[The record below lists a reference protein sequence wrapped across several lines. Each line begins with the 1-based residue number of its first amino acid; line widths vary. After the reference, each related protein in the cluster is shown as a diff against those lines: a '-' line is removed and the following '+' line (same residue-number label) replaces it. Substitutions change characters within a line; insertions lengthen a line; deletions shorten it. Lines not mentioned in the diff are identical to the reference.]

1 MTSIKGHNSVI
12 NLRKIMSNNPNQD
25 LVNINAYI
33 YKVKLCIFILK
44 IWSGNSDIS
53 QGQNSITN
61 ARKMMCNNP
70 NLHVDL
76 VDTNAYYKFSK
87 IYQFILKL

>member
-33 YKVKLCIFILK
+33 RLSSVYLFSRYGAEILTLVKVKTLLQMLEK
-44 IWSGNSDIS
+44 
-53 QGQNSITN
+53 
-61 ARKMMCNNP
+61 
-70 NLHVDL
+70 
-76 VDTNAYYKFSK
+76 
-87 IYQFILKL
+87 